1 MPANR
6 RPGERACDRLSA
18 DGSPSAG
25 AAERPRIFILSD
37 VRLYR
42 EGIAVTLGQT
52 NAVDVLG
59 AGAPPDSFARVAQ
72 LLPDVVV
79 LDSSLDDA
87 LSLPRRMREVV
98 PGVKIVAFAVSGV
111 DQDVIACA
119 EAGISAFVPRDGTIE
134 DLVSAVHQAMHGE
147 FVCSPRITAL
157 LLNRVAALS
166 AGHAKP
172 LDGQVLTQREREIV
186 LLVEHGLS
194 NKEIARKLSVSTA
207 TVKNHVHNILEKLQL
222 SRRAEVAA
230 RMHPSWG
237 YVSFRPLEEVGDNV
251 R

>member
-25 AAERPRIFILSD
+25 VAERPRIFILSD

-52 NAVDVLG
+52 NSVDVLG
-59 AGAPPDSFARVAQ
+59 AGAPPDAFARVAQ

-111 DQDVIACA
+111 AITRCP
-119 EAGISAFVPRDGTIE
+119 GC
-134 DLVSAVHQAMHGE
+134 
-147 FVCSPRITAL
+147 CSPPQITH
-157 LLNRVAALS
+157 R
-166 AGHAKP
+166 P
-172 LDGQVLTQREREIV
+172 R
-186 LLVEHGLS
+186 
-194 NKEIARKLSVSTA
+194 ARKSDDSTTFVNIGWMDVKMNQPCSLSW
-207 TVKNHVHNILEKLQL
+207 LG
-222 SRRAEVAA
+222 
-230 RMHPSWG
+230 WG
-237 YVSFRPLEEVGDNV
+237 R
-251 R
+251 